1 MTARVTDSGL
11 AGLVAALL
19 VTGALTLF
27 AGSPGAAWI
36 LQVHDA
42 CGIGIALLVIIKLRR
57 VRPRL
62 VRGARR
68 AHATGVAAALGV
80 AGCFIAG
87 FLWSEGRV
95 AVAPAGYSLL
105 SWHDGLGAF
114 LAIAVAIHMV
124 VRAKRLRRRDLA
136 GRRQFLAVA
145 GLAGCAVLVWRAQRP
160 VEALLALKGA
170 RRRFTGSYEA
180 GSFAGNAFPST
191 SWVADNP
198 AAINPATYRLRV
210 DGLLA
215 HPLVLSLG
223 ELAAADELVATLDC
237 TGGFYSTQRWR
248 GVGLGR
254 LLDLV
259 GADPGAR
266 HVTVSSVTGYRWSFG
281 IEDARGLL
289 LATHVTGAPLSHD
302 HGAPV
307 RLVAPGARGFQWVK
321 WVTSIELRRDPDS
334 PPPVDHLEQL
344 RLRPTNLGT
353 DPGGTPER
361 SKALRSPRNPFSSR
375 RLASR

>member
-1 MTARVTDSGL
+1 VTARVTDWGL

-36 LQVHDA
+36 IAVHDA
-42 CGIGIALLVIIKLRR
+42 CGIAIALLVIVKLRR
-57 VRPRL
+57 VWPRL
-62 VRGARR
+62 IRGSRGTHRR
-68 AHATGVAAALGV
+68 AAGIGAALAV
-80 AGCFIAG
+80 VGCFAAG
-87 FLWSEGRV
+87 FLWSGGV

-105 SWHDGLGAF
+105 SWHDGLGAI
-114 LAIAVAIHMV
+114 LTIAVAIHMV

-136 GRRQFLAVA
+136 GRRQFLTAT
-145 GLAGCAVLVWRAQRP
+145 GLAACAVLAWRLQRP
-160 VEALLALKGA
+160 VETLLALKGA

-198 AAINPATYRLRV
+198 AVIDPASYRLRV
-210 DGLLA
+210 EGRVAHRLA
-215 HPLVLSLG
+215 ISLA

-248 GVGLGR
+248 GVRLSR
-254 LLDLV
+254 LLDLA
-259 GADPGAR
+259 GADPAAR
-266 HVTVSSVTGYRWSFG
+266 HVTVGSVTGYRWSFG
-281 IEDARGLL
+281 IEEARSLL

-321 WVTSIELRRDPDS
+321 WVTHIEVRRDPDLTAPLS
-334 PPPVDHLEQL
+334 TVW
-344 RLRPTNLGT
+344 
-353 DPGGTPER
+353 
-361 SKALRSPRNPFSSR
+361 SSFG
-375 RLASR
+375 

>member
-1 MTARVTDSGL
+1 MTARVTDWGL

-19 VTGALTLF
+19 VTGALTLL

-36 LQVHDA
+36 IAVHDA
-42 CGIGIALLVIIKLRR
+42 CGFAIAVLVVIKIRR
-57 VRPRL
+57 VWPRL
-62 VRGARR
+62 VRAARGIHAAGIGAGL
-68 AHATGVAAALGV
+68 AIV
-80 AGCFIAG
+80 GCFLAG
-87 FLWSEGRV
+87 FLWSGGV

-105 SWHDGLGAF
+105 SWHDALGAI
-114 LAIAVAIHMV
+114 LAIVVAIHMV

-136 GRRQFLAVA
+136 GRRQFLAA
-145 GLAGCAVLVWRAQRP
+145 IGLGACAVVGWRVQRP

-198 AAINPATYRLRV
+198 AAIDPASYRLRV
-210 DGLLA
+210 EGLVA
-215 HPLVLSLG
+215 HPIAISLDELS
-223 ELAAADELVATLDC
+223 AADELVATLDC

-248 GVGLGR
+248 GVRLGT
-254 LLDLV
+254 LLDLA
-259 GADPGAR
+259 GPYSGAR
-266 HVTVSSVTGYRWSFG
+266 HVTVGSITGYRWSFAIG
-281 IEDARGLL
+281 DARGLL

-321 WVTSIELRRDPDS
+321 WVTRVEVRRDPDLAAPLS
-334 PPPVDHLEQL
+334 
-344 RLRPTNLGT
+344 TIW
-353 DPGGTPER
+353 
-361 SKALRSPRNPFSSR
+361 SSFT
-375 RLASR
+375 

>member
-1 MTARVTDSGL
+1 MTARVTDWGL

-36 LQVHDA
+36 IAVHDG
-42 CGIGIALLVIIKLRR
+42 CGLAIALLVIIKLRR
-57 VRPRL
+57 VWPRL

-68 AHATGVAAALGV
+68 AHAAGIGASLAVV
-80 AGCFIAG
+80 GCFVAG
-87 FLWSEGRV
+87 FLWSQGV
-95 AVAPAGYSLL
+95 VVAPAGYSLL
-105 SWHDGLGAF
+105 SWHDGLGAI
-114 LAIAVAIHMV
+114 LAIAVAVHMV

-136 GRRQFLAVA
+136 GRRQFLTAT
-145 GLAGCAVLVWRAQRP
+145 GLAGCAVLAWRVQGR

-198 AAINPATYRLRV
+198 AAIDPTSYRLRV
-210 DGLLA
+210 EGLVA
-215 HPLVLSLG
+215 HPLAISLG

-248 GVGLGR
+248 GVRLGW
-254 LLDLV
+254 LLDLA

-266 HVTVSSVTGYRWSFG
+266 HVTVGSVTGYRWSFG
-281 IEDARGLL
+281 IQDARGLL
-289 LATHVTGAPLSHD
+289 LATHVTGAPLSHE

-321 WVTSIELRRDPDS
+321 WVTRIELRRDPDLTAPLS
-334 PPPVDHLEQL
+334 TVW
-344 RLRPTNLGT
+344 
-353 DPGGTPER
+353 
-361 SKALRSPRNPFSSR
+361 SSF
-375 RLASR
+375 A

>member
-1 MTARVTDSGL
+1 VTARVTDWGL

-36 LQVHDA
+36 VAVHDA
-42 CGIGIALLVIIKLRR
+42 CGIAIALLVVVKFRR
-57 VRPRL
+57 VWPRL

-68 AHATGVAAALGV
+68 AHV
-80 AGCFIAG
+80 AGIGASLAIVGCLAAG
-87 FLWSEGRV
+87 FLWSQGV

-105 SWHDGLGAF
+105 SWHDGLGAI

-124 VRAKRLRRRDLA
+124 ERAKRLRRRDVA
-136 GRRQFLAVA
+136 GRRQFLAAGALAACAIVA
-145 GLAGCAVLVWRAQRP
+145 WRVQRP
-160 VEALLALKGA
+160 VAALLALKGA

-198 AAINPATYRLRV
+198 AVIDPASYRLRV
-210 DGLLA
+210 DGLVA
-215 HPLVLSLG
+215 HPLAISLG
-223 ELAAADELVATLDC
+223 ELPAADELVATLDC
-237 TGGFYSTQRWR
+237 TGGFYSTQCWR
-248 GVGLGR
+248 GIPLAR
-254 LLDLV
+254 LLDLA

-266 HVTVSSVTGYRWSFG
+266 HVTVGSVTGYRWSFG

-289 LATHVTGAPLSHD
+289 LATHVEDAPLSHD
-302 HGAPV
+302 HGAPI

-321 WVTSIELRRDPDS
+321 WVTRVELRHDPDLTAPLS
-334 PPPVDHLEQL
+334 TVW
-344 RLRPTNLGT
+344 
-353 DPGGTPER
+353 
-361 SKALRSPRNPFSSR
+361 SSFV
-375 RLASR
+375 